1 MTQFF
6 GFSVLQDAGSFL
18 LKANIFLTFLNLYGL
33 SVNGYNAKP
42 IYVQSIIIVCPT
54 QGTEICFFID
64 ILLPNTRTQHLID

>member
-6 GFSVLQDAGSFL
+6 GFLVHQDAGSIL
-18 LKANIFLTFLNLYGL
+18 LKAYIVLTSINLYGL
-33 SVNGYNAKP
+33 SVNGYKAKP

-54 QGTEICFFID
+54 QGTEICFCID